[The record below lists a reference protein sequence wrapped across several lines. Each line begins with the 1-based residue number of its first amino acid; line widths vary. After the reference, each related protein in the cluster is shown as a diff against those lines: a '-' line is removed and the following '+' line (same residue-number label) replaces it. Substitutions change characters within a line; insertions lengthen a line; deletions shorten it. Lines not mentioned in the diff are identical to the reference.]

1 MLLELSPGKWRISV
15 NCWKPAFPDEIAVGF
30 RSCDAAAFR
39 CRLEFGTL
47 PDAPCAEEKM
57 KLSFRNRV
65 ATWSAFATVMVLLIV
80 IANAQ
85 SGNQAANSTP
95 KTTEQAFKNIRV
107 MKGLPADQ
115 LIPSM
120 QFITAALGVEC
131 GFCHVEGAFDK
142 DDKETKQTARKMIQM
157 MMVINED
164 NFDGHRV
171 VTCNTCHRGN
181 SKPAGIPAIAEANA
195 PAPAESAN
203 KEAAKLPTAD
213 ALVDKYIQATG
224 GAAAIQKVSSR
235 VEKGTMS
242 AQGQQFPIEIYAKA
256 PDKRVSFAHL
266 PNGGDSIT
274 AFDGESGWLGS
285 PGRPVREMHSGDIEV
300 ARLDADLHFPTR
312 IKQIFKELKT
322 DSTEKVGDRE
332 TYVVTGTR
340 DGQPP
345 VHLYFDQQ
353 SGLLVRM
360 VRYVDSPLGLNPSQ
374 VDYADYHDAG
384 GAKIPYRWTLARPS
398 GSFTIQV
405 QDVQQNVPVDDAK
418 FNRPADAPPA
428 APKTK

>member
-1 MLLELSPGKWRISV
+1 M
-15 NCWKPAFPDEIAVGF
+15 N
-30 RSCDAAAFR
+30 
-39 CRLEFGTL
+39 
-47 PDAPCAEEKM
+47 
-57 KLSFRNRV
+57 LSFKNRI
-65 ATWSAFATVMVLLIV
+65 ATWAGLSGVVVLLIV
-80 IANAQ
+80 VANAQ
-85 SGNQAANSTP
+85 SGNQAANSTS

-120 QFITAALGVEC
+120 QFIAAALGVEC

-181 SKPAGIPAIAEANA
+181 SKPVGIPAIAEANVA
-195 PAPAESAN
+195 APAESPN
-203 KEAAKLPTAD
+203 KDAAKLPAAD
-213 ALVDKYIQATG
+213 ALIDKYIQAAG
-224 GAAAIQKVSSR
+224 GADAIQKVSSR
-235 VEKGTMS
+235 VEKGTIS
-242 AQGQQFPIEIYAKA
+242 AQGQQLAIEIYAKA
-256 PDKRVSFAHL
+256 PDKRVSLTHL
-266 PNGGDSIT
+266 PNGGESIT

-285 PGRPVREMHSGDIEV
+285 PGRPVREMHGGDIEV

-322 DSTEKVGDRE
+322 DGAEKVGDHE

-353 SGLLVRM
+353 SGLLLRM

-374 VDYADYHDAG
+374 VDYADYRESG

-418 FNRPADAPPA
+418 FNRPADAPPPA
-428 APKTK
+428 AKPK

>member
-1 MLLELSPGKWRISV
+1 
-15 NCWKPAFPDEIAVGF
+15 
-30 RSCDAAAFR
+30 
-39 CRLEFGTL
+39 
-47 PDAPCAEEKM
+47 M

-65 ATWSAFATVMVLLIV
+65 ATWSALATVVVLLIV
-80 IANAQ
+80 VANAQ
-85 SGNQAANSTP
+85 SGNQAPNSAP

-107 MKGLPADQ
+107 LKGLPADQ

-181 SKPAGIPAIAEANA
+181 SKPVGIPAIAEANA
-195 PAPAESAN
+195 PASAENTN
-203 KEAAKLPTAD
+203 KDTAKLPTAD
-213 ALVDKYIQATG
+213 ALIDKYIQAAG
-224 GAAAIQKVSSR
+224 GADAIQKVSSR

-256 PDKRVSFAHL
+256 PDKRVSLMHL
-266 PNGGDSIT
+266 PNGGDSVT
-274 AFDGESGWLGS
+274 AFDGGSGWLGS
-285 PGRPVREMHSGDIEV
+285 PGRPVREMHGGDVEV
-300 ARLDADLHFPTR
+300 ARLDADLHFPTQ

-322 DSTEKVGDRE
+322 DGTEKVGDHE

-345 VHLYFDQQ
+345 VHLYFDEQ

-374 VDYADYHDAG
+374 VDYADYRASS

-428 APKTK
+428 APKSK

>member
-1 MLLELSPGKWRISV
+1 MLLL
-15 NCWKPAFPDEIAVGF
+15 IAV
-30 RSCDAAAFR
+30 
-39 CRLEFGTL
+39 
-47 PDAPCAEEKM
+47 
-57 KLSFRNRV
+57 
-65 ATWSAFATVMVLLIV
+65 
-80 IANAQ
+80 ANAQ
-85 SGNQAANSTP
+85 SGNQAANSAS

-107 MKGLPADQ
+107 LKGLPADQ

-181 SKPAGIPAIAEANA
+181 SKPVGIPAIAEANA
-195 PAPAESAN
+195 PAPVESAN
-203 KEAAKLPTAD
+203 KDAAKLPTAD
-213 ALVDKYIQATG
+213 ALIDKYIQAAG
-224 GAAAIQKVSSR
+224 GTDAIQKVSSR

-242 AQGQQFPIEIYAKA
+242 AQGQQFPIEIYAKT
-256 PDKRVSFAHL
+256 PDKRVSLMHL

-285 PGRPVREMHSGDIEV
+285 PGRPVREMHAGDIEV

-322 DSTEKVGDRE
+322 DGTEKVGDRE
-332 TYVVTGTR
+332 TYVVTGVR

-345 VHLYFDQQ
+345 VHLYFDEQ
-353 SGLLVRM
+353 SALLVRM

-374 VDYADYHDAG
+374 VDYADYRDSG

-405 QDVQQNVPVDDAK
+405 QDVQQNVPVDDAQ
-418 FNRPADAPPA
+418 FNRPADAPPPA
-428 APKTK
+428 AKSK

>member
-1 MLLELSPGKWRISV
+1 MKRALKHLV
-15 NCWKPAFPDEIAVGF
+15 
-30 RSCDAAAFR
+30 
-39 CRLEFGTL
+39 
-47 PDAPCAEEKM
+47 AP
-57 KLSFRNRV
+57 
-65 ATWSAFATVMVLLIV
+65 WSALAAVMVLFITA
-80 IANAQ
+80 ANAQ
-85 SGNQAANSTP
+85 SGNQAANSAP

-181 SKPAGIPAIAEANA
+181 SKPVGIPAIAEANA
-195 PAPAESAN
+195 PPPPETTN
-203 KEAAKLPTAD
+203 KDAAKLPAAD
-213 ALVDKYIQATG
+213 ALIDKYIQAAG
-224 GAAAIQKVSSR
+224 GADAIQKVSSR
-235 VEKGTMS
+235 VEKGTIS
-242 AQGQQFPIEIYAKA
+242 AQGQQLPIEIYAKA
-256 PDKRVSFAHL
+256 PDKRVSLTHL
-266 PNGGDSIT
+266 PNGGQSMT
-274 AFDGESGWLGS
+274 AFDGASGWLGN
-285 PGRPVREMHSGDIEV
+285 PGRPVREMHGGDIEV

-312 IKQIFKELKT
+312 IKQIFKALKT
-322 DSTEKVGDRE
+322 DGTEKVGDRE

-345 VHLYFDQQ
+345 VHLYFDEQ

-374 VDYADYHDAG
+374 VDYADYRDSG
-384 GAKIPYRWTLARPS
+384 GARIPYRWTLARPS
-398 GSFTIQV
+398 GSFTIQI
-405 QDVQQNVPVDDAK
+405 QDVQQNVPIDDTK
-418 FNRPADAPPA
+418 FNRPADAPPPPA
-428 APKTK
+428 KSN